1 MQINRWYSLLG
12 NVELPFGKTKALFR
26 VRTSLG
32 NLREKEFIDIDQDS
46 GNTQID
52 LL

>member
-12 NVELPFGKTKALFR
+12 NVERPFGKTKALSR

-32 NLREKEFIDIDQDS
+32 NLREKEFVDIEQDA
-46 GNTQID
+46 GKMQID